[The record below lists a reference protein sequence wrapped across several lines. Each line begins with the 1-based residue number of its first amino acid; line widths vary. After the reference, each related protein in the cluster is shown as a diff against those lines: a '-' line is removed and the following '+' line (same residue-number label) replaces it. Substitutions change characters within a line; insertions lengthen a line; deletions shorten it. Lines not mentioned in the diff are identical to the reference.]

1 MDLNVLRQIVLFL
14 KQQAANGQTCRC
26 QQGAGNADI
35 GKAEPDGHVM
45 PQSAPPPIPT
55 LYKPDKSSWP
65 TSVASEANVN
75 TLETM
80 PKLNDDDGHAPK

>member
-35 GKAEPDGHVM
+35 GKAEPDGYIM
-45 PQSAPPPIPT
+45 PQERTAADADIVQT
-55 LYKPDKSSWP
+55 
-65 TSVASEANVN
+65 
-75 TLETM
+75 
-80 PKLNDDDGHAPK
+80 